1 MRNSFAFGT
10 FAAALFALP
19 LLTVTPAHAGISAC
33 GNIDVSAQGSC
44 TAEVSDQC
52 KVDCSSV
59 NVDIACH
66 ANLEATCEG
75 SCPKV
80 PSVSCTGDCEAS
92 CEGSCTPGNFDCE
105 ADCKGKASASCDGQ
119 CSNDA
124 DKDKC
129 TASCQATF
137 AGQCHAS
144 CTGTPATCMGQCQGS
159 CKGSCTAQTN
169 LECQV
174 MCQGSGYAKC
184 QADLEGKCKVDCEDP
199 KGALFCDGQYVDHNG
214 TVDECIAAIK
224 ALLPTVHIDVSAQS
238 SGSSNCDSTTS
249 TCTAMGQASGS
260 ASCAFSPRR
269 VNGTDLTG
277 AFALFAALGAVC
289 MRRRKSR

>member
-10 FAAALFALP
+10 VAAALFALP

-44 TAEVSDQC
+44 TAEVSDTC
-52 KVDCSSV
+52 AVDCSPLK
-59 NVDIACH
+59 VDVACS
-66 ANLEATCEG
+66 AQLEASCEG

-80 PSVSCTGDCEAS
+80 PEVSCTGSCDTTCEAK
-92 CEGSCTPGNFDCE
+92 CTVKPADFDCE
-105 ADCKGKASASCDGQ
+105 ANCKGDASASCDSQ
-119 CSNDA
+119 CSANA
-124 DKDKC
+124 DKAKC

-137 AGQCHAS
+137 SAQCHAN
-144 CTGTPATCMGQCQGS
+144 CTGTPATADCKAKCQGS
-159 CKGSCTAQTN
+159 CQGSCTAQTT
-169 LECQV
+169 LQCQV
-174 MCQGSGYAKC
+174 MCQSSGYATCEAK
-184 QADLEGKCKVDCEDP
+184 LEGGCKADCQDP

-224 ALLPTVHIDVSAQS
+224 AALPSVHIDVSAQS
-238 SGSSNCDSTTS
+238 SGSCDSTTS
-249 TCTAMGQASGS
+249 TCMGQASGS

-269 VNGTDLTG
+269 VGGGGLAG

-289 MRRRKSR
+289 LRRRKSH